1 LDVAYENPSQARKVI
16 SDAIIA
22 LRTVHRIRPASYN
35 MQTFFL
41 AKHRELVNL
50 FDGTPEGERARIL
63 PVLKLIDPGNIE
75 SYDNGMG

>member
-1 LDVAYENPSQARKVI
+1 MAYDNPGKSRKVI

-35 MQTFFL
+35 LQTFFM

-50 FDGTPEGERARIL
+50 FSEAPEGERQRIL